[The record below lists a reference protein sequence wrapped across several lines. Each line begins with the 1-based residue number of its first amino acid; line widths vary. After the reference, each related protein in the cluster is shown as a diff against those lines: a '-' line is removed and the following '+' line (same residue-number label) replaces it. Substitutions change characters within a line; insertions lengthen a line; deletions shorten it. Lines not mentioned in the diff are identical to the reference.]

1 MTQKQERTGFSPRH
15 YDASCPMVMCRRL
28 AEWIHPDPV
37 VINKFMRFF
46 NLLQRHFLDHFFLA
60 DGGVGVTADGGK
72 HIPHIGANKIR
83 FRHAKPDFIV
93 PANAGL
99 GAGMPFHR
107 RTQIP
112 VERPH
117 IILFD
122 PETHGIHHADQFL
135 GIGIARARGGPE
147 FAHRFFKAVGFHQ
160 IPCMFNFGKR
170 RRRAEAEPAEKQN
183 QDHRNGV
190 FHGLFAMLVLVLVL
204 GTPSYGSPLPD
215 PLTDADY
222 HSFSPARAKIGQL
235 LFYDKVLSG
244 NRNISCGTCHHHRFG
259 GADGLSLGIGEGGV
273 GVGPQR
279 HAGTGE
285 SRIKKRV
292 PRNASALWNL
302 GAKAFTVL
310 FHDGRLA
317 LADDFDNGFNT
328 PAEEW
333 LPHGLETVLGTQAIF
348 PMTAQFEMAGNPK
361 ENEVAGALHDRIDA
375 VWPILAKRV
384 RVIPEYGQ
392 MFVDTF
398 DTVDRP
404 EDVTI
409 SHIGEALAAFIAL
422 EFRSNDS
429 PFDAFLKGDVTALTP
444 RQQEGAALFYGKAG
458 CADCH
463 SGPLLTDQKFHALAI
478 PPFGPGRTRR
488 FDPYTRDVGRMGET
502 DALEDAYRFRTPSLR
517 NVALTA
523 PYGHNGAYPTL
534 DGIIRHHLDP
544 RAALD
549 EWRPEMAN
557 LPPAPWLAAIDFVV
571 WQDRFEMERLRRRI
585 DITPRKLSD
594 EEIATLVEF
603 MHALTGASATSLP
616 LGVPDLV
623 PSGLPV
629 DR

>member
-1 MTQKQERTGFSPRH
+1 
-15 YDASCPMVMCRRL
+15 
-28 AEWIHPDPV
+28 
-37 VINKFMRFF
+37 MRFL
-46 NLLQRHFLDHFFLA
+46 NLLRRHFLDHFFLA
-60 DGGVGVTADGGK
+60 DRGIGIATDCRQ
-72 HIPHIGANKIR
+72 HIPHIRPHQIR
-83 FRHAKPDFIV
+83 LRHAKPDLIV
-93 PANAGL
+93 PADTGLCAGVAL
-99 GAGMPFHR
+99 HR
-107 RTQIP
+107 RAQIP
-112 VERPH
+112 FKGAS
-117 IILFD
+117 IILLD
-122 PETHGIHHADQFL
+122 AKAHGIHHADQFL
-135 GIGIARARGGPE
+135 GVGIAGSGRRPQFGHGLL
-147 FAHRFFKAVGFHQ
+147 KAVGLHQ
-160 IPCMFNFGKR
+160 IAGMLDLGM
-170 RRRAEAEPAEKQN
+170 RRRAAKAQPGDDHEREKRGSVLCHLFFLLCVVLISPAS
-183 QDHRNGV
+183 
-190 FHGLFAMLVLVLVL
+190 A
-204 GTPSYGSPLPD
+204 SPYPE

-235 LFYDKVLSG
+235 LFYDKILSG

-259 GADGLSLGIGEGGV
+259 GADGLSLGVGEGGV
-273 GVGPQR
+273 GVGPAR
-279 HAGTGE
+279 HAGTGD

-317 LADDFDNGFNT
+317 IADDFDNGFNT

-384 RVIPEYGQ
+384 RVIPEYGE
-392 MFVDTF
+392 MFVETF
-398 DTVDRP
+398 DSVDSP

-429 PFDAFLKGDVTALTP
+429 PFDDFLAGSEAAMTP
-444 RQQEGAALFYGKAG
+444 RQRDGAALFYGKAG
-458 CADCH
+458 CAECH
-463 SGPLLTDQKFHALAI
+463 SGPLLTDQKFHALAV

-502 DALEDAYRFRTPSLR
+502 DDLADAYRFRTPSLR

-534 DGIIRHHLDP
+534 EGIIRHHLDP
-544 RAALD
+544 LAALD
-549 EWRPEMAN
+549 RWRPDMAN
-557 LPPAPWLAAIDFVV
+557 LPAAPWLEAIDFVV
-571 WQDRFEMERLRRRI
+571 WDDRLEMERFRRRV
-585 DITPRKLSD
+585 DITPRRLTDDEVLALVDFMDALS
-594 EEIATLVEF
+594 
-603 MHALTGASATSLP
+603 GRSAQSLP
-616 LGVPDLV
+616 LGIPDRV

>member
-1 MTQKQERTGFSPRH
+1 
-15 YDASCPMVMCRRL
+15 
-28 AEWIHPDPV
+28 
-37 VINKFMRFF
+37 MRFI
-46 NLLQRHFLDHFFLA
+46 NLLRRHFLDHFFLA
-60 DGGVGVTADGGK
+60 DRGIGIATDCRQ
-72 HIPHIGANKIR
+72 HIPHIRPHQIR
-83 FRHAKPDFIV
+83 LRHAKPDLIV
-93 PANAGL
+93 PADTGL
-99 GAGMPFHR
+99 CPGVALHR
-107 RTQIP
+107 RAQIP
-112 VERPH
+112 FKGAS
-117 IILFD
+117 IILLD
-122 PETHGIHHADQFL
+122 AKAHGIHHADQFL
-135 GIGIARARGGPE
+135 GVGVAGSGRRPQFGHGLL
-147 FAHRFFKAVGFHQ
+147 KAVGLHQ
-160 IPCMFNFGKR
+160 IAGMLDLGM
-170 RRRAEAEPAEKQN
+170 RRRAAKAQSGDDHEREKRGSVLC
-183 QDHRNGV
+183 HLS
-190 FHGLFAMLVLVLVL
+190 FLLCLVL
-204 GTPSYGSPLPD
+204 TSPASASPYPE

-235 LFYDKVLSG
+235 LFYDKILSG

-273 GVGPQR
+273 GVGPAR
-279 HAGTGE
+279 HAGTGD

-317 LADDFDNGFNT
+317 IADDFDNGFNT

-384 RVIPEYGQ
+384 RVIPEYGE
-392 MFVDTF
+392 MFVETF
-398 DTVDRP
+398 DSVDSP

-429 PFDAFLKGDVTALTP
+429 PFDDFLAGSEAAMTP
-444 RQQEGAALFYGKAG
+444 RQRDGAALFYGKAG
-458 CADCH
+458 CAECH
-463 SGPLLTDQKFHALAI
+463 SGPLLTDQKFHALAV

-502 DALEDAYRFRTPSLR
+502 DDLADAYRFRTPSLR

-534 DGIIRHHLDP
+534 EGIIRHHLDP
-544 RAALD
+544 LAALD
-549 EWRPEMAN
+549 RWRPDMAN
-557 LPPAPWLAAIDFVV
+557 LPAAPWLEAIDFVV
-571 WQDRFEMERLRRRI
+571 WDDRLEMERFRRRV
-585 DITPRKLSD
+585 DITPRKLTDD
-594 EEIATLVEF
+594 EVAALVDF
-603 MHALTGASATSLP
+603 MDALSGRSAQSLP
-616 LGVPDLV
+616 LGIPDRV